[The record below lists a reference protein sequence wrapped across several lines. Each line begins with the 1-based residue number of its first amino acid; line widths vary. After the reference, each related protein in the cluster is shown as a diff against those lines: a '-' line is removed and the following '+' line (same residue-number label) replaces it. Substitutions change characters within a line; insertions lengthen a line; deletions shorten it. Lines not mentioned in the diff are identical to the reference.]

1 MRKNDKYNILIFVDI
16 INRHNK
22 GGSFMAKVDNM
33 MREHIAAA
41 KKWLGKA
48 ETSLN
53 NENNIRGDIHLM
65 LAEAELKRAKEKSKQ
80 TFILSV
86 KQWGIILPVIA
97 CLFAVAIYLLPVK
110 NNQGKTV
117 ITKSAATAAINKV
130 GAEPAESTTSQPVMA
145 KVENVQL
152 IKQETKATAA
162 IATNKLVIIKTDR
175 AVASEKELKTNPS
188 VSSNV
193 PSKEMQQL
201 MRTAKKTLQE

>member
-1 MRKNDKYNILIFVDI
+1 
-16 INRHNK
+16 
-22 GGSFMAKVDNM
+22 MAKVDNM

-48 ETSLN
+48 EISLN
-53 NENNIRGDIHLM
+53 NDNNIRGDIHLM
-65 LAEAELKRAKEKSKQ
+65 LAEAELKRAKEKSKR

-97 CLFAVAIYLLPVK
+97 CLFAVVIYLLPVK

-117 ITKSAATAAINKV
+117 ITKSAATVAVNKV
-130 GAEPAESTTSQPVMA
+130 VAEPAESTTSQPVIA
-145 KVENVQL
+145 KIENVQSV
-152 IKQETKATAA
+152 KQEIKATAA
-162 IATNKLVIIKTDR
+162 IANNKLVIIKTDR
-175 AVASEKELKTNPS
+175 AAASEKDLKTNPS
-188 VSSNV
+188 VSFNV

>member
-53 NENNIRGDIHLM
+53 NDNNIRGDIHLM
-65 LAEAELKRAKEKSKQ
+65 LAEAELKRAKEKSKR

-97 CLFAVAIYLLPVK
+97 CLFAVVIYLLPVK

-117 ITKSAATAAINKV
+117 ITKSAATTAVNKV
-130 GAEPAESTTSQPVMA
+130 VAEPAESTTSQPVIA
-145 KVENVQL
+145 KIENVQSV
-152 IKQETKATAA
+152 KQETKSTAA
-162 IATNKLVIIKTDR
+162 IANNKLVIIKTDR
-175 AVASEKELKTNPS
+175 TAASEKDLKTNPS